1 MNHPCPI
8 IVGAGEECV
17 VGPATADWYGGGKG
31 SREEMVSDQKQKE
44 KLCKLKE
51 LVQKE
56 ISGEEVCGAA
66 LEDALWDM
74 LVLLE
79 GRSFETAKHLDYS
92 YSIKGYEIFVSRK
105 DKSITRSTVN
115 LSLWNAMELQKAG
128 LPVSGPKKLKTFGAS
143 YLYPIFQEIGVIVP
157 EETEQLSLELD

>member
-1 MNHPCPI
+1 
-8 IVGAGEECV
+8 
-17 VGPATADWYGGGKG
+17 
-31 SREEMVSDQKQKE
+31 MVSELKQKE
-44 KLCKLKE
+44 KLLELRE
-51 LVQKE
+51 LVQRE
-56 ISGEEVCGAA
+56 IRGEGDSGAA
-66 LEDALWDM
+66 LEDALWDV

-79 GRSFETAKHLDYS
+79 GKNFETAKHLNYS

-157 EETEQLSLELD
+157 AEMEQLSLELD

>member
-1 MNHPCPI
+1 
-8 IVGAGEECV
+8 
-17 VGPATADWYGGGKG
+17 
-31 SREEMVSDQKQKE
+31 MVSDQKQKE

-79 GRSFETAKHLDYS
+79 GRSFETAKHLNYS
-92 YSIKGYEIFVSRK
+92 YSIK
-105 DKSITRSTVN
+105 
-115 LSLWNAMELQKAG
+115 
-128 LPVSGPKKLKTFGAS
+128 
-143 YLYPIFQEIGVIVP
+143 IGRAHV
-157 EETEQLSLELD
+157 

>member
-1 MNHPCPI
+1 MNPPCPI
-8 IVGAGEECV
+8 IAGAGEECV

-79 GRSFETAKHLDYS
+79 GRSFETAKHLNYS

-105 DKSITRSTVN
+105 DKSIT
-115 LSLWNAMELQKAG
+115 
-128 LPVSGPKKLKTFGAS
+128 
-143 YLYPIFQEIGVIVP
+143 
-157 EETEQLSLELD
+157 